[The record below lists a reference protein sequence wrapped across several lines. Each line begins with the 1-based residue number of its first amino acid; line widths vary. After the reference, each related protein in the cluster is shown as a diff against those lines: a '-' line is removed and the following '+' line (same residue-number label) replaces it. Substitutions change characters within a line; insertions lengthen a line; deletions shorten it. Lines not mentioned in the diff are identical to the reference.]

1 MASKKIEPIAPR
13 LRSVDGEDS
22 RDNALQ
28 HLEAARKKLAR
39 LQEGHDQLA
48 LSLAQSVSERHD
60 AVRELE
66 RLRAARQQE
75 TLAVYRA
82 QEAIIDDLRAQLRVA
97 IQALERIAGQAESM
111 RFSPT
116 ATRAL
121 LETADQALTRLGRRL

>member
-1 MASKKIEPIAPR
+1 MASQNIEPIGPR
-13 LRSVDGEDS
+13 LRSVEGGEVRDS
-22 RDNALQ
+22 ALQ

-39 LQEGHDQLA
+39 LQAGHDQLA

-60 AVRELE
+60 ATRELE

-82 QEAIIDDLRAQLRVA
+82 QEAIIDDLRTQLRVA
-97 IQALERIAGQAESM
+97 VKALERIATQAESM

-116 ATRAL
+116 ATQTL
-121 LETADQALTRLGRRL
+121 LETANQALTRLGRRA